1 MIGKE
6 AIAAAHERIKPY
18 IKRTPVLTSPY
29 LDSLTGASLYFKCE
43 NLQEI
48 GAFKMRGAMNA
59 LLSLPEEERARGVAT
74 HSSGNHAQAV
84 ARAAALLGVR
94 AHVVM
99 PTSAPAIKRKGV
111 EAFGAKVYDCPPT
124 LAGRE
129 ETLKEVLED
138 THAVEIHPFN
148 NEDVITGQAT
158 AAKELFE
165 DVSDLDMVITPVG
178 GGGLISGTCLTAKY
192 FSPDTSV
199 LGGEPA
205 GADDA
210 LRSLQSGHIEVSQ
223 ANSIADGLLS
233 NLGEKTFTI
242 IKQLV
247 RRIITVEDREIVRA
261 MLLLLE
267 RLKVLVEPSGAVPLA
282 AIVRQPE
289 VFRGKRV
296 GVIISGGNVDMTRL
310 MDLSRQFPV
319 DK

>member
-18 IKRTPVLTSPY
+18 IKRTPVLTSSY
-29 LDSLTGASLYFKCE
+29 LDSLTGAMLYFKCE

-59 LLSLPEEERARGVAT
+59 LLSLPARERACGVAT

-84 ARAAALLGVR
+84 ARAAALLGVT

-111 EAFGAKVYDCPPT
+111 ESFGAKVYDCPPT

-129 ETLKEVLED
+129 ETLKEVLER
-138 THAVEIHPFN
+138 TGAVEIHPFN
-148 NEDVITGQAT
+148 NDDVITGQAT
-158 AAKELFE
+158 AGKELFE
-165 DVSDLDMVITPVG
+165 DVNDLDIVITPVG
-178 GGGLISGTCLTAKY
+178 GGGLISGTCLAANY
-192 FSPDTSV
+192 FSPGAQV

-210 LRSLQSGHIEVSQ
+210 FRSLQSGRIEVSQ

-242 IKQLV
+242 MKQLV
-247 RRIITVEDREIVRA
+247 KRIITVEDREIVQA
-261 MLLLLE
+261 MTLLLE
-267 RLKVLVEPSGAVPLA
+267 RLKVLVEPSGAVPMA
-282 AIVRQPE
+282 AILRQPE
-289 VFRGKRV
+289 FFRGKSV
-296 GVIISGGNVDMTRL
+296 GVIISGGNVDMARL
-310 MDLSRQFPV
+310 TDLSKQFGTN
-319 DK
+319 K